1 MTFDVYL
8 AILCAIQYRI
18 DQALGHGDPNWHLQH
33 YCPACTFKVCF
44 QLPTILSNDFISNLV
59 NPLLFPQVLK
69 LWTATTLQ
77 SGWIMPVML
86 TAAYSLVHT

>member
-8 AILCAIQYRI
+8 AILRAIQHRI
-18 DQALGHGDPNWHLQH
+18 DQAIGRGDPNWRLQH

-44 QLPTILSNDFISNLV
+44 QLFTILSNDFISNPG

-69 LWTATTLQ
+69 PWTATTLQ

-86 TAAYSLVHT
+86 TAAYSPVRT